1 MTASSDLRVVHL
13 APRSGSSGVGDYA
26 DDWVAAVRPHVR
38 EVVEVRHAPARAESA
53 RGIRREV
60 RRVRDLVATY
70 AEDGPLVVHAELSGG
85 AVVPFWSLRDLAR
98 RDLPQHVGFSATV
111 HDAPR
116 PIWYPFLTSGV
127 SRGRVLNQAIHRP
140 LHRPLERF
148 ERRVLRDVDLF
159 VLTSTG
165 ARRTRELGFGRSV
178 TEARLVLPVRDPI
191 TPVADRPL
199 AVGLF
204 GHVYTGKGFD
214 LLPQLRAGL
223 GDDVALR
230 VAGRGTEALRAVP
243 GVEVLGAVEGGA
255 EDDFF
260 ASVRLLLMPYHRP
273 PVGRHPMLPASATQ
287 THALVYR
294 TPTLALRSPDTAYL
308 EAEGLA
314 VGVDGG
320 AAELAAAADRLA
332 RSDAELDRLV
342 ADLETYLRT
351 AGAADP
357 AAPYLDVWARR

>member
-1 MTASSDLRVVHL
+1 MTALSDLRVVHL
-13 APRSGSSGVGDYA
+13 APHSGSSGVGDYA

-38 EVVEVRHAPARAESA
+38 EVVEVRHAPARVESA
-53 RGIRREV
+53 AGIRREV
-60 RRVRDLVATY
+60 HRVRDLVASY
-70 AEDGPLVVHAELSGG
+70 ADDGPLVVHAELSGG
-85 AVVPFWSLRDLAR
+85 AVVPFWSVRDLAR
-98 RDLPQHVGFSATV
+98 RGGVRLSATV

-116 PIWYPFLTSGV
+116 PIWYPFLTRGV
-127 SRGRVLNQAIHRP
+127 SAGRVLNQAIHRP
-140 LHRPLERF
+140 LHRPVERF

-178 TEARLVLPVRDPI
+178 TEARLVLPVREPI
-191 TPVADRPL
+191 TPVARRPL

-223 GDDVALR
+223 GEDVALR

-243 GVEVLGAVEGGA
+243 GVEVLGAVEGRA

-294 TPTLALRSPDTAYL
+294 TPTLALRAPDTAYL

-314 VGVDGG
+314 CGVDGG
-320 AAELAAAADRLA
+320 AVELAAAADRLA
-332 RSDAELDRLV
+332 RSEADLTRLV
-342 ADLETYLRT
+342 ADLEEYLRT
-351 AGAADP
+351 AAAADP
-357 AAPYLDVWARR
+357 AAPYLGVWGRG